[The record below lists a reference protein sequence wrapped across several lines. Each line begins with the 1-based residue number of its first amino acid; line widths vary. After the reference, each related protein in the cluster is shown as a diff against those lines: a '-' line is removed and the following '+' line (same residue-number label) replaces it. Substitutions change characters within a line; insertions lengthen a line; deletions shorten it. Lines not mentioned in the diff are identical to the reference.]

1 MKVKK
6 DKLKILIICRFN
18 SKRLKFKIKKKI
30 LGKSLLEILILRL
43 CKSFRK
49 KEIIICSG
57 EKKNKFFEEIKK
69 KHKINVFYGSEK
81 NIFKRIIRCCD
92 KFKADHFVRITG
104 DNPLTDIKTLKKM
117 TKIYFKKKL
126 DFIYTNGLFPGLRSE
141 IMSISSLKKIYKLAE
156 DPNSSEYLTYF
167 YLRKN
172 FNKIYCLNEK
182 VTSKEKKLSI
192 TIDTE
197 KDFKKLKKLIKNQND
212 IYIKREQISKR
223 LKPDFTEQ
231 GLRLIP
237 LVTKNYNVR
246 FKSDAQNFNFINL
259 KEFHL

>member
-6 DKLKILIICRFN
+6 DKLKILIICRLN

-69 KHKINVFYGSEK
+69 KKHKINLFYGSEK
-81 NIFKRIIRCCD
+81 NIFKRIIGCCD

-104 DNPLTDIKTLKKM
+104 DNPLTDIKTLKRM

-141 IMSISSLKKIYKLAE
+141 IMSISSLK
-156 DPNSSEYLTYF
+156 
-167 YLRKN
+167 R
-172 FNKIYCLNEK
+172 
-182 VTSKEKKLSI
+182 
-192 TIDTE
+192 
-197 KDFKKLKKLIKNQND
+197 
-212 IYIKREQISKR
+212 
-223 LKPDFTEQ
+223 
-231 GLRLIP
+231 
-237 LVTKNYNVR
+237 
-246 FKSDAQNFNFINL
+246 FINL
-259 KEFHL
+259 LRIQILPNI

>member
-1 MKVKK
+1 M
-6 DKLKILIICRFN
+6 
-18 SKRLKFKIKKKI
+18 
-30 LGKSLLEILILRL
+30 GKSLLEILILRL

-57 EKKNKFFEEIKK
+57 EKNKFLKKLK

-126 DFIYTNGLFPGLRSE
+126 DFIYTNGSFPGLRSE

-167 YLRKN
+167 L
-172 FNKIYCLNEK
+172 
-182 VTSKEKKLSI
+182 
-192 TIDTE
+192 
-197 KDFKKLKKLIKNQND
+197 FKK
-212 IYIKREQISKR
+212 
-223 LKPDFTEQ
+223 
-231 GLRLIP
+231 
-237 LVTKNYNVR
+237 
-246 FKSDAQNFNFINL
+246 
-259 KEFHL
+259 EF